1 MRSERVFQ
9 RRVKP
14 NPGGPEDHDERRSG
28 GREGGREK
36 RALRLSEDRRGTTI

>member
-14 NPGGPEDHDERRSG
+14 NPGGPEDHDERRRG
-28 GREGGREK
+28 VEGGRKGEESPPS
-36 RALRLSEDRRGTTI
+36 LGG

>member
-28 GREGGREK
+28 GREGEESPPSLG
-36 RALRLSEDRRGTTI
+36 G